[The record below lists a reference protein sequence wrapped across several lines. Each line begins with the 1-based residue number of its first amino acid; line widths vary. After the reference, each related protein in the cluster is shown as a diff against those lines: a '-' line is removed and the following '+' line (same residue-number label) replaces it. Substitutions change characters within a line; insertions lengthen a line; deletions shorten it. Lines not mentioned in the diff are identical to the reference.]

1 MGCHKRRVNQE
12 ILGYYIENNDL
23 DNVFSADVLIF
34 EDEISSK
41 MFDYYQKDVD
51 ICIIRKYFLSYGK
64 GIEVITS

>member
-1 MGCHKRRVNQE
+1 MGFHKRRVNQE

-34 EDEISSK
+34 EDEISNQV
-41 MFDYYQKDVD
+41 FDLYQKDTD
-51 ICIIRKYFLSYGK
+51 ICIIKTLYHGK

>member
-1 MGCHKRRVNQE
+1 MGFHKRRVNQE

-51 ICIIRKYFLSYGK
+51 ICIIRKYFLNHGK
-64 GIEVITS
+64 RIKVIAS

>member
-1 MGCHKRRVNQE
+1 MGFHKRRVNQE

-34 EDEISSK
+34 EDEISNQV
-41 MFDYYQKDVD
+41 FDLYQKDTD
-51 ICIIRKYFLSYGK
+51 ICIIKTLYHGE

>member
-1 MGCHKRRVNQE
+1 MGFHKRRVNQE

-34 EDEISSK
+34 EDEISGQV
-41 MFDYYQKDVD
+41 FDLYQKDTD
-51 ICIIRKYFLSYGK
+51 ICIIKTLYHGK